1 MKTFLTH
8 QYFLQN
14 PINEPIKINGRRII
28 DFQHFFEGLVKI
40 ANHND
45 RFGCTLR
52 NLTLIKENKT
62 GFLSKFSFRCNMCN
76 SKFEL
81 SSHDETQKDKLNV
94 NEGAVSGAIVS
105 GIGLTN
111 LNEVVASM
119 DLPVMSL
126 FMYSKCH
133 DKVADMW
140 KNAAEESMIVA
151 AQEEIAAAR
160 LRGDTNDIPMIPV
173 EADCCW
179 SKRSYKNQYN
189 ALSGVAAVIGHY
201 TGKVLYIGVRNK
213 YCGIC
218 ARANNKEQQPAAH
231 KCTKNHVGSSSSME
245 PKILVDGFKSS
256 VSSRKLIYNIL
267 IADGDASTYKN
278 ILESRPYPGVLIQK
292 IECTN
297 HLLRNYNGKNLGLKT
312 DTSIPLSERKLLT
325 SERLIRLRK
334 AVRSS
339 VRHWQTQ
346 NLTESEKVIK
356 IQRDILN
363 SGKHIF
369 GDHSEC
375 DLYYCTEERKN
386 ETNQTL
392 EAKTLILKLQRNI
405 SQLAYHSRSLLYNF
419 TTNRAEQFNS
429 IVAKTVGGKRINFSL
444 KESYSVRCHAAVV
457 SFNTGKPQTTLYKC
471 AYQKSPGQSLKHLEQ
486 KRFSKNQNRKRI
498 LPRRKINFNLG
509 PSAKVDYG
517 NACQK
522 PDMNPDDFKQAQEV
536 FIENLKKQALKR
548 YDIERDTILQAESAL
563 WLELRRCILTASNF
577 AKICKR
583 RPNLNSAPLV
593 KSILYG
599 YSMDHVESIKYGKEN
614 EVKAIAQLAI
624 QENITIQK
632 CGLFIDETH
641 CFLGASPDGI
651 CEEGLIEIKCPISI
665 RGIDPDEAIRQKKL
679 KCFLFDGVNVIFN
692 VKHDWYYQV
701 QGQLNIANKNVCLFA
716 VYTGPEFPIK
726 VVKIYKDDTFWKE
739 KMIPR
744 LTKFYFLCVLP
755 EIIDPRKSRSM
766 QLRETIF

>member
-1 MKTFLTH
+1 
-8 QYFLQN
+8 
-14 PINEPIKINGRRII
+14 
-28 DFQHFFEGLVKI
+28 
-40 ANHND
+40 
-45 RFGCTLR
+45 
-52 NLTLIKENKT
+52 
-62 GFLSKFSFRCNMCN
+62 MCN

-81 SSHDETQKDKLNV
+81 SSHDETHKDKLNV
-94 NEGAVSGAIVS
+94 NEGAVSGAIMS

-111 LNEVVASM
+111 LNEIAASM

-126 FMYSKCH
+126 FTYSKCH
-133 DKVADMW
+133 DKVGDMW

-151 AQEEIAAAR
+151 AQEETTAAR
-160 LRGDTNDIPMIPV
+160 LRGDIDDIPMIPV

-189 ALSGVAAVIGHY
+189 ALSGVAAIIGHH

-218 ARANNKEQQPAAH
+218 ARANKNEQQPAAH
-231 KCTKNHVGSSSSME
+231 KCTKNHIGSSSSME
-245 PKILVDGFKSS
+245 PKILVEGFKSS
-256 VSSRKLIYNIL
+256 VETRQLIYNTL

-278 ILESRPYPGVLIQK
+278 ILESRPYPGVPIQK

-297 HLLRNYNGKNLGLKT
+297 HLLRNYNGKNLLLKT

-325 SERLIRLRK
+325 PDYLIRLRT

-339 VRHWQTQ
+339 VRHWQAQTM
-346 NLTESEKVIK
+346 TESEKIIK

-363 SGKHIF
+363 SPKHIF
-369 GDHSEC
+369 GDHSAC
-375 DLYYCTEERKN
+375 NLYYCTEERKKDA
-386 ETNQTL
+386 NQTL
-392 EAKTLILKLQRNI
+392 QAKTLMLKLQRNV
-405 SQLAYHSRSLLYNF
+405 SQLAHHSRSLLYNY

-444 KESYSVRCHAAVV
+444 KDSYSVRCYAAVV
-457 SFNTGKPQTTLYKC
+457 SFNTGKPQTTLYKS
-471 AYQKSPGQSLKHLEQ
+471 AYQKSPGQSLKQLEQ
-486 KRFSKNQNRKRI
+486 KRYSINQNRKRGI
-498 LPRRKINFNLG
+498 PRRKINF
-509 PSAKVDYG
+509 SAAPVTKVDYG
-517 NACQK
+517 NVCQK
-522 PDMNPDDFKQAQEV
+522 PDMDPDDYRRAQEV
-536 FIENLKKQALKR
+536 FLENLKKQALNR
-548 YDIERDTILQAESAL
+548 HDIERDTILQAESAL

-583 RPNLNSAPLV
+583 RPHLNSAPLV

-599 YSMDHVESIKYGKEN
+599 YSLDHISSIKYGKEN
-614 EVKAIAQLAI
+614 EVKAIEQLAL
-624 QENITIQK
+624 QEEITIQK

-651 CEEGLIEIKCPISI
+651 YEEGIVEIKCPISI
-665 RGIDPDEAIRQKKL
+665 RGEDPDAAIRQKKL
-679 KCFLFDGVNVIFN
+679 KCFLFDGDQVIMN
-692 VKHDWYYQV
+692 TKHDWYYQV
-701 QGQLNIANKNVCLFA
+701 QGQLNIAHRNVCLLA

-726 VVKIYKDDTFWKE
+726 VLKIYKDEQFWKD

-744 LTKFYFLCVLP
+744 LTKFFYDCVLP

-766 QLRETIF
+766 PLREIIL